1 MDYGFGVPTR
11 GPMSAPQ
18 VLATLAGG
26 GEELGFSYI
35 GVSDH
40 IVVARR
46 IDSTYPTAKAAHSPA
61 GNPAQL

>member
-1 MDYGFGVPTR
+1 MDFGFGVPTR

-18 VLATLAGG
+18 ALATLAAG
-26 GEELGFSYI
+26 GEELGFSEI

-40 IVVARR
+40 IVVAA
-46 IDSTYPTAKAAHSPA
+46 PHSPA